1 MKELISVFL
10 FLLKELLLTLTSH
23 LTEMCVTMMLLVSEI
38 ERKHLTGNN
47 RYSFF
52 FRLSMWGDG
61 LTLSAFI
68 LLKIYTWLNRI
79 RLFRI
84 AGEMKIGLPEMTSP
98 KLGFSLVLKG
108 LGIFNNC

>member
-52 FRLSMWGDG
+52 FRLSM
-61 LTLSAFI
+61 
-68 LLKIYTWLNRI
+68 
-79 RLFRI
+79 
-84 AGEMKIGLPEMTSP
+84 
-98 KLGFSLVLKG
+98 
-108 LGIFNNC
+108 